1 MLRRL
6 YYLIKN
12 DKLDEVQAYDKFFT
26 PIVFIIMISISAD
39 ALVEYN
45 IGGIS
50 SEYFIKNLII
60 IGIILS
66 AYLFYLFDIIS
77 NKKVLLVASYSIL
90 AGIMSSIYFR
100 YNMIGFEFEP
110 YFLKVEIILIILT
123 FAIGV
128 LVHPIHKIIT
138 ILLNLVFIL
147 TCACIYDIDYPTEKF
162 IFYAFMI
169 SFSGFAA
176 FAVHLT
182 FIRLNKNIH
191 NAHEYITLQNT
202 ELKKNNESKNQLFKI
217 IGHDLKTP
225 FSQLRSLLF
234 LIEHTDCTTEKKEL
248 TTHMHESIAN
258 GDRLLK
264 DLLNWAK
271 IESSATTVT
280 LEIQEINSITDDVFD
295 FFKNCSTTKNIR
307 LEKHIDDNLTIN
319 LDAKMM
325 ETILRNLVSN
335 AIKFSKSGSKVS
347 VIAKEIHDEYCISVI
362 DQGIGMNTNT
372 LDSLFESGKTN
383 SSKGTENEPGT
394 GFGLSICKK
403 LIENHNGAM
412 RVSSVIGE
420 GTTVDICL
428 PKA

>member
-1 MLRRL
+1 
-6 YYLIKN
+6 
-12 DKLDEVQAYDKFFT
+12 
-26 PIVFIIMISISAD
+26 
-39 ALVEYN
+39 
-45 IGGIS
+45 
-50 SEYFIKNLII
+50 
-60 IGIILS
+60 
-66 AYLFYLFDIIS
+66 
-77 NKKVLLVASYSIL
+77 
-90 AGIMSSIYFR
+90 
-100 YNMIGFEFEP
+100 
-110 YFLKVEIILIILT
+110 
-123 FAIGV
+123 
-128 LVHPIHKIIT
+128 
-138 ILLNLVFIL
+138 
-147 TCACIYDIDYPTEKF
+147 
-162 IFYAFMI
+162 MI

-280 LEIQEINSITDDVFD
+280 LEIQEINSITEYQNKMPYNESLFYRVD